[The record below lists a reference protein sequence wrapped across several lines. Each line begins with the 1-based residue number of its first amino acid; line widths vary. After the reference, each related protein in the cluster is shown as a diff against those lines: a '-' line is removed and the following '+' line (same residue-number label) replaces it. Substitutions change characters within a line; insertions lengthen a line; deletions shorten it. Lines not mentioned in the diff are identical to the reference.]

1 MLQCHVSSQTVVEIL
16 KSCQYEPHTTLM
28 TGPRYRGWTAPY
40 YTQILSNDMWDVEL
54 LNQRKCPINYL
65 PRHNRDDGHS
75 ILTLNTVKN
84 HSGPLTFNKTYY
96 YGFCSVTETQWNCYQ
111 FDTPRL
117 SSNYPQIMM
126 LNTCMAS
133 SGLQQ
138 LQPGWDLLLRFAN
151 FTKKGTSPCTAQ
163 RNLYLSKV

>member
-28 TGPRYRGWTAPY
+28 TSPRYRELTAPY

-84 HSGPLTFNKTYY
+84 HSGPLTRPTTTVSAVWQKRNETATSLTLRDYLQIIRKLWCWTLVWRAADFNNYIQVGTSC
-96 YGFCSVTETQWNCYQ
+96 YGSLTS
-111 FDTPRL
+111 RRR
-117 SSNYPQIMM
+117 
-126 LNTCMAS
+126 A
-133 SGLQQ
+133 
-138 LQPGWDLLLRFAN
+138 LLLV
-151 FTKKGTSPCTAQ
+151 
-163 RNLYLSKV
+163 LYNVTFI